1 MSDSNFELLQLVKS
15 LSERVDSLNE
25 KINALADSMDK
36 ELVFIPEKYEVQ
48 PKKKIEEESEK
59 VAPIAFRA

>member
-1 MSDSNFELLQLVKS
+1 MSDVNFELLQSIKS

-48 PKKKIEEESEK
+48 AKKKVEESMERITSVPFK
-59 VAPIAFRA
+59 S